1 MIKTSKGCRKKRNK
15 MQDLES
21 EISKYLDVDI
31 KFDEPMSNHTSL
43 KIGGPVNTMVFPAD
57 PVSLK
62 RILAAADS
70 ENIPVFFFG
79 AGTNL
84 LVGDGRFEGI
94 AISLKNF
101 HDIELT
107 RDVDENKV
115 VLYVGSGVP
124 LPKLMSVA
132 KKNGYSGLEPLTGIP
147 GCVGGAVY
155 MNAGSFGTEMRDL
168 IVSVALM
175 NIKGEITIVN
185 ADELSFT
192 YRSSGIPDD
201 SVILSANIRLAKD
214 DSAEVGKRMK
224 EYMKRKKAAQPLG
237 EFSAGCVFKNPE
249 KDSAGRLIDAA
260 GCKGM
265 KVGDIEVSTLH
276 ANYFINKG
284 KGTCKD
290 FVSLMDKVRA
300 KVKKQS
306 GVKLE
311 PEVRIIGER

>member
-1 MIKTSKGCRKKRNK
+1 
-15 MQDLES
+15 
-21 EISKYLDVDI
+21 
-31 KFDEPMSNHTSL
+31 
-43 KIGGPVNTMVFPAD
+43 
-57 PVSLK
+57 
-62 RILAAADS
+62 
-70 ENIPVFFFG
+70 
-79 AGTNL
+79 
-84 LVGDGRFEGI
+84 
-94 AISLKNF
+94 
-101 HDIELT
+101 
-107 RDVDENKV
+107 VDEKKV

-132 KKNGYSGLEPLTGIP
+132 KKNGYSGLEPLAGIP

-214 DSAEVGKRMK
+214 DPAEVGKRMK

-306 GVKLE
+306 GIKLE

>member
-1 MIKTSKGCRKKRNK
+1 MF
-15 MQDLES
+15 
-21 EISKYLDVDI
+21 ISATDTI
-31 KFDEPMSNHTSL
+31 RSL
-43 KIGGPVNTMVFPAD
+43 ISVPND
-57 PVSLK
+57 P
-62 RILAAADS
+62 
-70 ENIPVFFFG
+70 
-79 AGTNL
+79 
-84 LVGDGRFEGI
+84 
-94 AISLKNF
+94 
-101 HDIELT
+101 
-107 RDVDENKV
+107 
-115 VLYVGSGVP
+115 
-124 LPKLMSVA
+124 
-132 KKNGYSGLEPLTGIP
+132 
-147 GCVGGAVY
+147 
-155 MNAGSFGTEMRDL
+155 
-168 IVSVALM
+168 
-175 NIKGEITIVN
+175 
-185 ADELSFT
+185 
-192 YRSSGIPDD
+192 
-201 SVILSANIRLAKD
+201 
-214 DSAEVGKRMK
+214 AEVGKRMK

>member
-1 MIKTSKGCRKKRNK
+1 

-21 EISKYLDVDI
+21 EISKHFDGAVR
-31 KFDEPMSNHTSL
+31 FDELMSNHTSL

-62 RILAAADS
+62 QVLAAANS
-70 ENIPVFFFG
+70 ENIEVFFFG

-94 AISLKNF
+94 AVSLKNF

-115 VLYVGSGVP
+115 VLYVGAGVS

-132 KKNGYSGLEPLTGIP
+132 KKNGYSGLEPLAGIP

-175 NIKGEITIVN
+175 NKKGEISIVD
-185 ADELSFT
+185 AHELSFS
-192 YRSSGIPDD
+192 YRSAGLPDD
-201 SVILSANIRLAKD
+201 SVILSANIRLSKD
-214 DSAEVGKRMK
+214 DPAEVGKRMK
-224 EYMKRKKAAQPLG
+224 DYLKRKKAVQPLG
-237 EFSAGCVFKNPE
+237 EHSAGCVFKNPE
-249 KDSAGRLIDAA
+249 NESAGRLIDEA

-265 KVGDIEVSTLH
+265 KVGDIEVSTMH
-276 ANYFINKG
+276 ANYFINKN

-290 FVSLMDKVRA
+290 FTALMKKVRA
-300 KVKKQS
+300 KVQNKF
-306 GVKLE
+306 GINLE
-311 PEVRIIGER
+311 AEVRIIGKI